1 MRAMRAYRILIL
13 LCLWVSTTS
22 TDCGK
27 EKYEQKRTIIYVKG
41 KFSNTSDTMYV
52 GDTLTLTITIP
63 DSSFKVSEYPP
74 FDTTWYK
81 IESFENNTGGYG
93 LMRIDTN
100 QQGGIDLINPYSESI
115 IVKGDIGKNIFTKT
129 SPYIHEMKNV
139 LKMKGIFF
147 FQSDYD
153 IIPKINGIYGSMII
167 EWDVPYKNFELM
179 RAWGEER
186 YNAAIGSDYVDAY
199 NYFLF
204 EVIER

>member
-1 MRAMRAYRILIL
+1 MRAYQILIF
-13 LCLWVSTTS
+13 LCLWISTTS

-63 DSSFKVSEYPP
+63 DSSFKVNEYPP

-81 IESFENNTGGYG
+81 IESFENNTGVYS
-93 LMRIDTN
+93 MFRIDTN
-100 QQGGIDLINPYSESI
+100 QQGGIDVINDYTDNFI
-115 IVKGDIGKNIFTKT
+115 IKGGLGREIFAKTYPFEHEVKR
-129 SPYIHEMKNV
+129 V
-139 LKMKGIFF
+139 LKLPGVYF
-147 FQSDYD
+147 FQSAYD
-153 IIPKINGIYGSMII
+153 EIPKINGIYGSMII